1 MTRIRTAALVPA
13 ALLLLVGGSLAG
25 CAPEPSPTPTPTP
38 IPTQTTS
45 TPTPTATT
53 DPTSTPTP
61 TTSTQPSA
69 PPAAFTMDELVQIC
83 IDLTTSA
90 YDTDVVFEP
99 AGARIEKRTVTPE
112 WLVLVPATTNGY
124 DAESVC
130 TIGGSPSDPDVGLSS
145 ASVQPLPE
153 EQIQR
158 LIRGENE
165 GGTE

>member
-1 MTRIRTAALVPA
+1 MTRIRTVALVPA

-25 CAPEPSPTPTPTP
+25 CAPEPSPTPTAE
-38 IPTQTTS
+38 QTTS

-53 DPTSTPTP
+53 GRTSTPTP
-61 TTSTQPSA
+61 MTSTQPSA
-69 PPAAFTMDELVQIC
+69 PPAAFTTDELVQIC
-83 IDLTTSA
+83 IDVTTSA

-112 WLVLVPATTNGY
+112 WLVLVPAKTNGY

-130 TIGGSPSDPDVGLSS
+130 TIGGSPSDPDVELSS